1 VWIVTAETPTLH
13 LREKTITIGTFL
25 GFSVGV
31 LVTFVNPFLQD
42 ADQAGLGGRVG
53 FVYGSFSFAAA
64 VWTFL
69 FVPELKGRSLEEIDG
84 LFEAGVKAWG
94 ARTSGTAGSEAGLQE
109 AEDVSEVV
117 GIEVEVEGG
126 KKDDKWRATV
136 TGSV

>member
-1 VWIVTAETPTLH
+1 M
-13 LREKTITIGTFL
+13 
-25 GFSVGV
+25 

-64 VWTFL
+64 IWTFL

-94 ARTSGTAGSEAGLQE
+94 AERFRA
-109 AEDVSEVV
+109 AEDVVRDQEEPESPVL
-117 GIEVEVEGG
+117 VEVEIGG
-126 KKDDKWRATV
+126 EGGGRDDKWRA
-136 TGSV
+136 SVKGGV

>member
-1 VWIVTAETPTLH
+1 M
-13 LREKTITIGTFL
+13 
-25 GFSVGV
+25 

-94 ARTSGTAGSEAGLQE
+94 AGRFRAAV
-109 AEDVSEVV
+109 DVV
-117 GIEVEVEGG
+117 GEQEDAESPVLVEVEVGGEGG
-126 KKDDKWRATV
+126 GRDDKWRA
-136 TGSV
+136 SVKGGV